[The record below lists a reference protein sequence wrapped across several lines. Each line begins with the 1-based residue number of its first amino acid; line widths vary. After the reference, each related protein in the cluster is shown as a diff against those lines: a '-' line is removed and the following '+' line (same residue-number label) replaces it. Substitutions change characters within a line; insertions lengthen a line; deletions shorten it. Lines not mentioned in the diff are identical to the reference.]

1 MAGQWILDEGG
12 RSLVNVGTGVA
23 LEAIKDS
30 RDVWVI
36 RFHASA
42 YMADLVIRDG
52 PTAQRDVLAGF
63 DKLVAWIR
71 EGADV
76 FELRGVVADEADT
89 PAEPTP

>member
-1 MAGQWILDEGG
+1 
-12 RSLVNVGTGVA
+12 
-23 LEAIKDS
+23 
-30 RDVWVI
+30 
-36 RFHASA
+36 
-42 YMADLVIRDG
+42 MADLVIRDG

-89 PAEPTP
+89 PAEPEP